1 MSFVNWNRDIEKI
14 DKPTS
19 LCVEK
24 IYRMLFEHH

>member
-1 MSFVNWNRDIEKI
+1 MSFVLIETEFKI